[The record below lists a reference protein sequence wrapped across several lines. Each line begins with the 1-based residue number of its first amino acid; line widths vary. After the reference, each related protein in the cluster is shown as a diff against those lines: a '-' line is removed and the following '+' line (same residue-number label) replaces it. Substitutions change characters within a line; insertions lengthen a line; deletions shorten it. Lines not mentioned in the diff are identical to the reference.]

1 MLKEKHKLP
10 YIYGFS
16 FSLLIDNNFHIASF
30 VYLSALKRVTLVAP
44 FLFEELN
51 ASNNS

>member
-10 YIYGFS
+10 YIYGFN

-30 VYLSALKRVTLVAP
+30 VYLSAFQMMNP
-44 FLFEELN
+44 SELEGPK
-51 ASNNS
+51 